1 MVLEEAERPPCE
13 TILVTR
19 HCIQKCT
26 VINEPQQV
34 TEPLGNLLSI
44 YKTLLSMFNMHL
56 LARGRLV

>member
-34 TEPLGNLLSI
+34 YRAVGKPAFDI
-44 YKTLLSMFNMHL
+44 
-56 LARGRLV
+56 